1 MDVKNNSPNTCI
13 KLYKIR
19 LITFCLIQENMDF
32 RRKLKFLNNEFNRL
46 KKSFKIEYVSYD
58 ILSDKT
64 VFTIK
69 LTLISAFIFE
79 LCSNL

>member
-1 MDVKNNSPNTCI
+1 MDVKNNYPNTSI

-46 KKSFKIEYVSYD
+46 KKSLKIEYVTYD
-58 ILSDKT
+58 LLCDKT

-69 LTLISAFIFE
+69 LTFISAFIFE
-79 LCSNL
+79 LC